1 MIKRMNAKNKIQ
13 NAGFTL
19 VETLTVIGIL
29 VVITATAIPAY
40 RNFQKE
46 SDLIN
51 GVEEIIN
58 ILRLAQSKTLASEQS
73 SNWGVY
79 FSIIS
84 PQKYILFKGTDYAS
98 RDVSADRNYNIPD
111 LVEIYEIDFAGSGQE
126 VIFDRI
132 TGLTANPGQISLR
145 LKDNVLKTRAII
157 IESSG
162 QIFHEQVVPTDNSRV
177 KDSRHTHFDYSRQIN
192 TSAESLILTFF
203 YNSSSVS
210 ETIIINN
217 NIQEDQI
224 FWEGDVDVNGEIQT
238 IKIHTHWLND
248 PVLGTQFCVH
258 RDQRYND
265 KALKIE
271 LDADST
277 GDLINYDVSGQT
289 TQGISIYVSEP
300 VWQ

>member
-1 MIKRMNAKNKIQ
+1 MIKRVKAKNKIQ
-13 NAGFTL
+13 STGFTL

-51 GVEEIIN
+51 SVEEIIN
-58 ILRLAQSKTLASEQS
+58 ILKLAQSKTLASEQS

-84 PQKYILFKGTDYAS
+84 PQEYVLFKGTDYAS
-98 RDVSADRNYNIPD
+98 RDVSFDRDYKIPS
-111 LVEIYEIDFAGSGQE
+111 LVEIYEVDFAGSGQE
-126 VIFDRI
+126 VVFDRI

-145 LKDNVLKTRAII
+145 LKNDVLKTRAII
-157 IESSG
+157 IEPSG
-162 QIFHEQVVPTDNSRV
+162 QIFHEQVVPTDSNRV
-177 KDSRHTHFDYSRQIN
+177 KDSRHIHFDYSRQIN
-192 TSAESLILTFF
+192 IHSESLILTFF

-217 NIQEDQI
+217 NIQEDQF
-224 FWEGDVDVNGEIQT
+224 FWEGDIDVSGEIQT
-238 IKIHTHWLND
+238 IKIHTHWFND

-277 GDLINYDVSGQT
+277 GDLINYDASGQT
-289 TQGISIYVSEP
+289 TQGTSIYVSEP